1 VSGPAGH
8 LAPHQ
13 RGALLIE
20 VLVAV
25 LICAFGLLGFT
36 AMQARATTSQFE
48 SFQRSQALLLVED
61 MATRINVNRA
71 NAAAYVTNGLIGAG
85 PAADCSGLAGAPLDV
100 CEWGNLLRGST
111 ETRGG
116 SGVGAMLAA
125 RGCIIRA
132 AGSTDR
138 YLVSV
143 VWQGVLPTAGGG
155 DACGQGDA
163 TYPTE
168 ALRRTVSS
176 TVCVALLRDP
186 ASAPVLSRC

>member
-1 VSGPAGH
+1 MSGPAGH

-36 AMQARATTSQFE
+36 AMQARATTSEFE
-48 SFQRSQALLLVED
+48 SFQRSQALPLVED

-85 PAADCSGLAGAPLDV
+85 PAADCSGLAGASLDV
-100 CEWGNLLRGST
+100 CEWGNLLRGSP
-111 ETRGG
+111 RPRWQRRRCDAC
-116 SGVGAMLAA
+116 GARLHHPP
-125 RGCIIRA
+125 

-138 YLVSV
+138 ISSRSSGGHVAD
-143 VWQGVLPTAGGG
+143 AGGG
-155 DACGQGDA
+155 DACRPGRRDLSHRGTA
-163 TYPTE
+163 THGLDP
-168 ALRRTVSS
+168 A
-176 TVCVALLRDP
+176 CVALLRDP
-186 ASAPVLSRC
+186 ASAPAVSRC